1 MNKCIINKL
10 YLLQL
15 SFLENV
21 TEDDIVRV
29 VKKMLDTPL
38 TVVARGDISKL
49 PLIEE
54 IQELINTKP
63 KGKMFSRF

>member
-1 MNKCIINKL
+1 MYTFSHLI
-10 YLLQL
+10 
-15 SFLENV
+15 FLENV

-29 VKKMLDTPL
+29 VKTMLDTPL

-54 IQELINTKP
+54 MQELISTKP
-63 KGKMFSRF
+63 KGKIFGRF